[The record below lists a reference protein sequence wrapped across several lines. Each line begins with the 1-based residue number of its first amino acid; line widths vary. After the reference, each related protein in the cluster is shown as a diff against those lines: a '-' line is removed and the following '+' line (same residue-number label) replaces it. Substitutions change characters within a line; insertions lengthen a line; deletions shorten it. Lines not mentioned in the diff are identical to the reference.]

1 MGKKEIKGEQST
13 VRMSTGLKEKME
25 EYLKSKD
32 ARTNGWDSD
41 RDIVDYAVRTFL
53 VERRFL

>member
-13 VRMSTGLKEKME
+13 VRISTGIKEKME
-25 EYLKSKD
+25 EYLRSKD

-41 RDIVDYAVRTFL
+41 RDVVDYAVRTFL
-53 VERRFL
+53 VERKYL